1 MTTTQLDIP
10 NHIHNYEYC
19 HTCEAAIADADAREQ
34 WAAMVPA
41 ERIAIRWGSAH
52 ARLAM
57 DRGNPR
63 PGLATYGAALP
74 F

>member
-1 MTTTQLDIP
+1 MTAQLEVP
-10 NHIHNYEYC
+10 NHFHDYEYC

-34 WAAMVPA
+34 WEAMQPA
-41 ERIAIRWGSAH
+41 ERIAIRWTNAGV
-52 ARLAM
+52 RLAM
-57 DRGNPR
+57 GFGAPR